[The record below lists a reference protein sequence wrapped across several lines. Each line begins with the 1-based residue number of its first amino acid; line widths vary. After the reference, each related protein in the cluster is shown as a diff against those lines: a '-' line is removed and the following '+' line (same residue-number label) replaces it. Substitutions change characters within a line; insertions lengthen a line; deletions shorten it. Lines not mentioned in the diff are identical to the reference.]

1 MQAPSRSRSRGL
13 GQVGFLRV
21 RAGGN
26 MSAAIHAPAAGV
38 LTSHAVFLLQ
48 GMPTPPDFVRVL
60 DYQYQFATGPQ
71 WWRRTLL
78 ATGKP
83 FGRERLSALGPEV
96 ARAYVISVDLQC
108 GLGARLLLRLR
119 GWIFRLTGGSPTQF
133 VWFCFAVPVCGRVLW
148 WLYGRR
154 RGFSSSFSSHA

>member
-48 GMPTPPDFVRVL
+48 GMPTPPDFAASAASS
-60 DYQYQFATGPQ
+60 DAAPTGSSV
-71 WWRRTLL
+71 
-78 ATGKP
+78 AADGGDGDGVGECGFGAGTGRDSGELKRNS
-83 FGRERLSALGPEV
+83 GG
-96 ARAYVISVDLQC
+96 
-108 GLGARLLLRLR
+108 GLG
-119 GWIFRLTGGSPTQF
+119 W
-133 VWFCFAVPVCGRVLW
+133 
-148 WLYGRR
+148 
-154 RGFSSSFSSHA
+154 